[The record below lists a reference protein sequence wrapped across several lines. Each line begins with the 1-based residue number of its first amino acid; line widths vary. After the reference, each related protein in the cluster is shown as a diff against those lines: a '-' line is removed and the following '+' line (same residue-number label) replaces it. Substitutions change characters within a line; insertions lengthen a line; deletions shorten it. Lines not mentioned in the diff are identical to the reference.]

1 MVENIN
7 TFRAFRLRFGP
18 YIKRNKKNTKKG
30 MGNTEGEKEKKLDI
44 SEFVW
49 FNDAN
54 ENFRKLQE
62 ELQLYGTCFLKSIS
76 K

>member
-1 MVENIN
+1 M
-7 TFRAFRLRFGP
+7 A
-18 YIKRNKKNTKKG
+18 
-30 MGNTEGEKEKKLDI
+30 NTEGEKEKKLDI

-76 K
+76 KWQPSNQKYFPLKLSSPGWWCHTIHITR